1 MTCVATLQSINYY
14 SKQSKVPFCF
24 FFNTIK
30 ALKPLISH
38 ANWTIK
44 VNAKWVLHHHVHV
57 GVSLPRALFG
67 YLMVIWCW
75 HCQQTL
81 LTLVYLT
88 VLTTRG
94 CFKIHTF
101 FSKILFYKIFWL
113 TMYGGIQVCT
123 FISFDWYLNP
133 QL

>member
-1 MTCVATLQSINYY
+1 MPFDEFDLAKYTTNFFTEIISGILYIY
-14 SKQSKVPFCF
+14 SRPHFICSYSPKYKLLFETIKSTFCF

-30 ALKPLISH
+30 PLKPLISH

-75 HCQQTL
+75 QCQQTH

-94 CFKIHTF
+94 CFIMHTF
-101 FSKILFYKIFWL
+101 F
-113 TMYGGIQVCT
+113 V
-123 FISFDWYLNP
+123 
-133 QL
+133 